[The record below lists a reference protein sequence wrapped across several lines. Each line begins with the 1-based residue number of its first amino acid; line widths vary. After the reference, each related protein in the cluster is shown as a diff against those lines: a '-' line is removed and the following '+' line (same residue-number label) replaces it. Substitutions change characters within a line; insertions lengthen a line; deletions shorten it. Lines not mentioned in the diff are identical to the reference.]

1 MFLRNLNPLRRIREL
16 TQEVGRTRRERDQ
29 ARQEAERLQRESER
43 LQDENQRLQEQNQR
57 LQEQKQRLEEQ
68 KQRLEEQK
76 QRLEDEL
83 KKVRKELEGAQRAAK
98 RQAAPFSRGQPKSD
112 PKPPG
117 RKSGA
122 AHGRHHQRPIP
133 DHVDEEIQVAAPERC
148 PTCGGPLRLERVES
162 QYQEEIVRRTWVRR
176 FQIPICRCEH
186 CDQRV
191 QGRHPLQTSDAL
203 GAAAVQVGPEAV
215 TLGVLMNKS
224 LGLPHADAAALLKHG
239 FGLTMSRGGIC
250 RAIQRVARKAEATW
264 HALRDAARCS
274 VLAHMDET
282 GWKVEAQLRWLWA
295 VVTEQVTFCEILP
308 GRGFPE
314 AAAIL
319 GAEYA
324 GWLIH
329 DGLQIYYKF
338 LKAAHQSCVAHLIR
352 RCRDMAAV
360 ATPSAARFPLAVK
373 QLLEQGLAL
382 RDRYL
387 EQKISLHGLWTAT
400 GRLEAKL
407 DRLLERHYR
416 DPANRRLANHLRRER
431 PYLFTFLYCPGLVDA
446 TNNLAERVMRL
457 LVVIR
462 KNWGGNRT
470 GNGARAQAV
479 LTSILCTARQQ
490 DKDVFAL
497 LTDLLRSP
505 QPKLL
510 DLAGPVPAG
519 SGSDLG
525 AGKRAAEAPRPERD
539 REAEMRIP
547 EFATAAFSP
556 DWVPAA
562 GTKSFFSSA

>member
-1 MFLRNLNPLRRIREL
+1 MICFSSPSIRSAACENWCRSYA
-16 TQEVGRTRRERDQ
+16 RTREERDQ
-29 ARQEAERLQRESER
+29 AGRRNEQLEKENRQ
-43 LQDENQRLQEQNQR
+43 LQEEIKR
-57 LQEQKQRLEEQ
+57 LRKDLEA
-68 KQRLEEQK
+68 
-76 QRLEDEL
+76 
-83 KKVRKELEGAQRAAK
+83 AQRATR
-98 RQAAPFSRGQPKSD
+98 RQAAPFSRGFPKSQPKT
-112 PKPPG
+112 PG

-122 AHGRHHQRPIP
+122 AHGPHHRRPIP
-133 DHVDEEIQVAAPERC
+133 DRVDEEITVSVPAQC
-148 PTCGGPLRLERVES
+148 PACGGPLTVERVES

-176 FQIPICRCEH
+176 FRIPVCRCAQ

-224 LGLPHADAAALLKHG
+224 LGLPHADAAAILQQG

-264 HALRDAARCS
+264 HALRNAAQRS
-274 VLAHMDET
+274 ALAHMDET

-308 GRGFPE
+308 GRGFAE
-314 AAAIL
+314 AAGIL

-329 DGLQIYYKF
+329 DGWAVYYKF

-352 RCRDMAAV
+352 RCWDLAAV
-360 ATPSAARFPLAVK
+360 ATPAAARFPLAVK
-373 QLLEQGLAL
+373 QLLEEGLAL
-382 RDRYL
+382 RDRYV
-387 EQKISLHGLWTAT
+387 EQQISLRGLWTAT

-407 DRLLERHYR
+407 DRLLARTYQ
-416 DPANRRLANHLRRER
+416 DPANRRLAKHLRHER

-470 GNGARAQAV
+470 EDGARAQAI
-479 LTSILCTARQQ
+479 LTSVLRTAQQQ
-490 DKDVFAL
+490 DKDAFQL
-497 LTDLLRSP
+497 LVDLLRSP

-510 DLAGPVPAG
+510 DIVP
-519 SGSDLG
+519 
-525 AGKRAAEAPRPERD
+525 
-539 REAEMRIP
+539 P
-547 EFATAAFSP
+547 EFLTIAESTPVSYAAAQMPVTTTSAPATDTCADTP
-556 DWVPAA
+556 LLPEWVSVP
-562 GTKSFFSSA
+562 GNHLFSSA

>member
-1 MFLRNLNPLRRIREL
+1 LFLKSLNPVRRIKEL
-16 TQEVGRTRRERDQ
+16 AQELGRTREEREQ
-29 ARQEAERLQRESER
+29 ARQRIEQLENENERLEREH
-43 LQDENQRLQEQNQR
+43 QRLQEEIKR
-57 LQEQKQRLEEQ
+57 L
-68 KQRLEEQK
+68 
-76 QRLEDEL
+76 
-83 KKVRKELEGAQRAAK
+83 RKELETAQRATR
-98 RQAAPFSRGQPKSD
+98 RQAAPFSRGLPKSQPKT
-112 PKPPG
+112 PG

-122 AHGRHHQRPIP
+122 AHGPHHQRPIP
-133 DHVDEEIQVAAPERC
+133 QQVDEEITVSAPSQC
-148 PTCGGPLRLERVES
+148 PACGGPLTVERVES

-176 FQIPICRCEH
+176 FHVPVCRCAQ

-224 LGLPHADAAALLKHG
+224 LGLPHADAAAILQQG

-264 HALRDAARCS
+264 HALRDAAQRS
-274 VLAHMDET
+274 ALAHMDET
-282 GWKVEAQLRWLWA
+282 GWKVDAQLRWLWA
-295 VVTEQVTFCEILP
+295 VVTDQVTFCEILP
-308 GRGFPE
+308 GRGFAE
-314 AAAIL
+314 AARIL

-329 DGLQIYYKF
+329 DGWAVYYKF

-352 RCRDMAAV
+352 RCRDMAEV
-360 ATPSAARFPLAVK
+360 ATPAAARFPLAVK
-373 QLLEQGLAL
+373 QLLEDGLAL

-387 EQKISLHGLWTAT
+387 EQKISLRGLWTAT

-407 DRLLERHYR
+407 DRLLARTYQ
-416 DPANRRLANHLRRER
+416 DPANRRLAKHLRHER

-446 TNNLAERVMRL
+446 TNNLAERVMRM

-470 GNGARAQAV
+470 ESGARAQAI
-479 LTSILCTARQQ
+479 LTSVLCTARQQ
-490 DKDVFAL
+490 DKDVFEL

-510 DLAGPVPAG
+510 DILPEVEAVTGSNRVDAVAAGG
-519 SGSDLG
+519 
-525 AGKRAAEAPRPERD
+525 RAAGGGPAADGMAADGR
-539 REAEMRIP
+539 AEMRLP
-547 EFATAAFSP
+547 GLP
-556 DWVPAA
+556 DVSVLPGWRPSAE
-562 GTKSFFSSA
+562 TRPIFSSA

>member
-1 MFLRNLNPLRRIREL
+1 
-16 TQEVGRTRRERDQ
+16 
-29 ARQEAERLQRESER
+29 
-43 LQDENQRLQEQNQR
+43 
-57 LQEQKQRLEEQ
+57 LET
-68 KQRLEEQK
+68 
-76 QRLEDEL
+76 
-83 KKVRKELEGAQRAAK
+83 AQRAAR
-98 RQAAPFSRGQPKSD
+98 RQAAPFSRGKPKSQPKR
-112 PKPPG
+112 PG

-122 AHGRHHQRPIP
+122 AHGPHHQRPIP
-133 DHVDEEIQVAAPERC
+133 DHVDEEILVSVPEQC
-148 PTCGGPLRLERVES
+148 PACGGPLTVERVES

-176 FQIPICRCEH
+176 FHVPVCRCAQ

-224 LGLPHADAAALLKHG
+224 LGLPHK
-239 FGLTMSRGGIC
+239 
-250 RAIQRVARKAEATW
+250 
-264 HALRDAARCS
+264 LRDAARRS
-274 VLAHMDET
+274 TLAHIDET

-308 GRGFPE
+308 GRGFAQ

-329 DGLQIYYKF
+329 DGWRVYYKF

-352 RCRDMAAV
+352 RCRDLAEV
-360 ATPSAARFPLAVK
+360 ATPAAARFPIAVK
-373 QLLEQGLAL
+373 QLFEEGLAL

-407 DRLLERHYR
+407 DRLLARTYR
-416 DPANRRLANHLRRER
+416 EPANRRLAKHLRHER

-446 TNNLAERVMRL
+446 TNNLAERVMRM

-470 GNGARAQAV
+470 ENGARAQAI
-479 LTSILCTARQQ
+479 LTSVLCTARQQ
-490 DKDVFAL
+490 DKDVFEL
-497 LTDLLRSP
+497 LVDLLRSR

-510 DLAGPVPAG
+510 DILP
-519 SGSDLG
+519 
-525 AGKRAAEAPRPERD
+525 
-539 REAEMRIP
+539 EAESVPGP
-547 EFATAAFSP
+547 ELVDAATGGPAPARA
-556 DWVPAA
+556 PAA
-562 GTKSFFSSA
+562 DMPAEMSLPGWADVSVSPNLPPSPETGLFSSA